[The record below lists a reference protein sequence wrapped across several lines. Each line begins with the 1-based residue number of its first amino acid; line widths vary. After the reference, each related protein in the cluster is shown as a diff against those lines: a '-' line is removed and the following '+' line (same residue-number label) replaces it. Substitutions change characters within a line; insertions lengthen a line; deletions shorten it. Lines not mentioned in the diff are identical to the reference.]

1 VPEKLALTV
10 EQADDIVR
18 RVANEISNPDPI
30 PISFLLI
37 RGLKETFPCDEKHW
51 QAAVLALPRNR
62 RRRACCREQA
72 LFGAEV
78 IKA

>member
-1 VPEKLALTV
+1 MYDEVPEKLALTV

-37 RGLKETFPCDEKHW
+37 RGLKETFPCDEKH
-51 QAAVLALPRNR
+51 
-62 RRRACCREQA
+62 
-72 LFGAEV
+72 
-78 IKA
+78 

>member
-37 RGLKETFPCDEKHW
+37 RGLKETFPATKSISRRPSWLFLEIDVGVH
-51 QAAVLALPRNR
+51 AVANR
-62 RRRACCREQA
+62 HYLVQR
-72 LFGAEV
+72 L
-78 IKA
+78 